1 MWIYPIKTS
10 ARSIQIICPC
20 PTVKDAHH
28 SLSLMVLTSAK
39 STPKPYNIFKT
50 FESSTTGTLY

>member
-1 MWIYPIKTS
+1 METS

-20 PTVKDAHH
+20 PRVKDARHSH
-28 SLSLMVLTSAK
+28 SLTVLTFAESIPQP
-39 STPKPYNIFKT
+39 SRTFKT